1 MELKTYSLS
10 EIEMFLFYESFSG
23 IIILFSI
30 FGILLFFF
38 QKKNKIILFLPFIF
52 FSFLTLT
59 NGIRFLIFCAPFLY
73 FGLFYFFIF
82 FLKIIKKKYFIKLE
96 NFSKIFI
103 FFFVIFI
110 WKYFFYNCSNFVFNC
125 KFKYPIEPYFNT
137 KLVKGLIKLNESD
150 NNYNVISSLDYGYL
164 IDYYTNSEFELHP
177 GEAFH
182 KKKYKF
188 FYSNLKLPENLNNLP
203 IRFWDKS
210 DNENYVFLSYDF
222 IDWWPT
228 IAKMYAKES
237 EGISQILKFSCKEKS
252 NLNLICESSDGVFSL
267 INLNNGYIG
276 NSNLIYKIIINSK
289 SNYIEKI
296 LNEDG
301 KAIIVYTP
309 DLKYQNL
316 YAIFPKKYANSF
328 FIKHFF
334 SKVNNNS
341 IELIDDGWPI
351 YRTYKLKK

>member
-1 MELKTYSLS
+1 M
-10 EIEMFLFYESFSG
+10 
-23 IIILFSI
+23 
-30 FGILLFFF
+30 
-38 QKKNKIILFLPFIF
+38 
-52 FSFLTLT
+52 
-59 NGIRFLIFCAPFLY
+59 
-73 FGLFYFFIF
+73 
-82 FLKIIKKKYFIKLE
+82 
-96 NFSKIFI
+96 
-103 FFFVIFI
+103 
-110 WKYFFYNCSNFVFNC
+110 
-125 KFKYPIEPYFNT
+125 
-137 KLVKGLIKLNESD
+137 
-150 NNYNVISSLDYGYL
+150 
-164 IDYYTNSEFELHP
+164 
-177 GEAFH
+177 
-182 KKKYKF
+182 
-188 FYSNLKLPENLNNLP
+188 
-203 IRFWDKS
+203 
-210 DNENYVFLSYDF
+210 
-222 IDWWPT
+222 
-228 IAKMYAKES
+228 
-237 EGISQILKFSCKEKS
+237 
-252 NLNLICESSDGVFSL
+252 